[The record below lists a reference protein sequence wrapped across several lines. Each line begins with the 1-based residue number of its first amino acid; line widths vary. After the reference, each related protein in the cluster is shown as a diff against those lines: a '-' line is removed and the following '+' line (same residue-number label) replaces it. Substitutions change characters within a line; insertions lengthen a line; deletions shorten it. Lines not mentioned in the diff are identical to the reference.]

1 MDGDG
6 NKLKTDKLTEGV
18 MPVYNGEVPTK
29 TATAQYLYTFNN
41 TWAPEI
47 SIVNGNAVYTAQFN
61 QTLQKYTVTW
71 ENDDHTILET
81 DEYVPYGETPRYDG
95 KTPEKVP
102 TKEYTYTFDGWNR
115 EIAAVTGKVTYTAVY
130 KATAIATETPS
141 ATQTPTPEDVPSP
154 TPKPIPKTGEPADP
168 MLYLILVLLGTAGI
182 GGTAF
187 IRQRRK

>member
-1 MDGDG
+1 M
-6 NKLKTDKLTEGV
+6 TD
-18 MPVYNGEVPTK
+18 
-29 TATAQYLYTFNN
+29 
-41 TWAPEI
+41 
-47 SIVNGNAVYTAQFN
+47 
-61 QTLQKYTVTW
+61 
-71 ENDDHTILET
+71 
-81 DEYVPYGETPRYDG
+81 
-95 KTPEKVP
+95 
-102 TKEYTYTFDGWNR
+102 R